1 VVSDNPTARRRF
13 APRVAGSPAAGVAAG
28 RAAGL
33 AAVNPGPEVADP
45 ATARPADPARD
56 YDPPVD
62 DHASAFFWLETAGDD
77 LSPRPPLDGSA
88 DADVAILGAGL
99 TGLWTAYYLAR
110 RDPGLR
116 IVVVER
122 EIAGFGASGRNG
134 AWCAPDLNISMDRLA
149 RLHGDDAARRM
160 QQATYDAVD
169 EVGRACA
176 EAGIDAGFHK
186 GGEIIVTRGPQGV
199 PSLEDSLREYERFG
213 FGDRYRLV
221 DGAALEERIRIAGAV
236 QALVSDDAAVVHP
249 GRLVRG
255 LARVVE
261 GLGVRIAEGTAVTAV
276 RPRDASGRATLVTA
290 RGDVHAPVVVLAG
303 EAYLSQLPGLRRQV
317 IPLYSLIV
325 LTEPVSDAQ
334 WVEIGWANREV
345 VASTRLSIDYLS
357 RTEDGRILFGGRGA
371 PYRLGSRISPDM
383 DRHDPTHE
391 RLRGFVREWF
401 PMLGGV
407 RFTHAWG
414 GALGMPRDWH
424 PTIAFDRAT
433 GIATARGYIGH
444 GVSTTNLAGRVL
456 TELVTEGRG
465 PLTELPL
472 VNHRSPNWEIEPFRF
487 LGVRYAQWA
496 IGRLDDTT
504 ARTGRPP
511 TGKSLAERISAH

>member
-1 VVSDNPTARRRF
+1 M
-13 APRVAGSPAAGVAAG
+13 
-28 RAAGL
+28 
-33 AAVNPGPEVADP
+33 
-45 ATARPADPARD
+45 
-56 YDPPVD
+56 D
-62 DHASAFFWLETAGDD
+62 DHTSVSFWLDTAGDD
-77 LSPRPPLDGSA
+77 LVQRPPLDGST

-122 EIAGFGASGRNG
+122 DIAGFGASGRNG

-176 EAGIDAGFHK
+176 EAGIDVGFHK
-186 GGEIIVTRGPQGV
+186 GGEIIVARGPQGV
-199 PSLEDSLREYERFG
+199 PSLEASLREYERFG

-221 DGAALEERIRIAGAV
+221 DAAALAHRIRIAGAV
-236 QALVSDDAAVVHP
+236 RALVSDDAAVVHP

-261 GLGVRIAEGTAVTAV
+261 GMGVQIVEGTAVTAV
-276 RPRDASGRATLVTA
+276 RPRGASGRATLVTT

-303 EAYLSQLPGLRRQV
+303 EAYLSQLPGLRRQL

-334 WVEIGWANREV
+334 WAEIGWANREV

-391 RLRGFVREWF
+391 RLRAFAREWF
-401 PMLGGV
+401 PVLAGV

-424 PTIAFDRAT
+424 PTMAFDEAS

-456 TELVTEGRG
+456 TELITEGHG

-472 VNHRSPNWEIEPFRF
+472 VNHRSRDWEIEPFRF

-504 ARTGRPP
+504 ARTEQPP
-511 TGKSLAERISAH
+511 TGRSLAERIAAH